1 MAPIR
6 RIKDHFYY
14 KNLNSLPQPSPQKSD
29 LNFLH
34 KIIIILDRNQIDDIP
49 VIKKVTGSWN
59 DEGVQLYLVC
69 FGMEEED
76 APTSSDTI
84 FLTKKDIDWKGV
96 PSHEKLKETVS
107 RRYDVMINLDR
118 TGKRAMEFLSA
129 AIFADLKIGLVE
141 TKHKIYDL
149 LVETE
154 AGDTRGIMD
163 EIDSWIKTLT
173 S

>member
-34 KIIIILDRNQIDDIP
+34 RIVILLDRNDLDEIP
-49 VIKKVTGSWN
+49 IIKRICSTWN
-59 DEGVQLYLVC
+59 EGDVNLFLVC
-69 FGMEEED
+69 FGMDENES
-76 APTSSDTI
+76 PSSPNTTY
-84 FLTKKDIDWKGV
+84 LTKKDIDWKGV
-96 PSHEKLKETVS
+96 PSHEKLKETVAS
-107 RRYDVMINLDR
+107 QYDVMINLDR
-118 TGKRAMEFLSA
+118 SGKRAMEFLSA

-154 AGDTRGIMD
+154 AGDTEGIMN
-163 EIDSWIKTLT
+163 EIDSWLKTLT